1 MFKNPVYKLPFN
13 IQIFLGCLLVAMIPL
28 LFSGV
33 FVVKIF
39 EASLNRQSVTSTKK
53 QLEDARDQI
62 DQLFSSCESSCY
74 ELAWDSTTYRT
85 MLDNSSIDVQKD
97 LYLSLYQSVQKTYS
111 SISFSL
117 YDAGGFLR
125 FTTESNNQISEYLPR
140 DWGILKKASQSRNMA
155 YYWTD
160 PYLNKIPGLVLQA
173 ACSLENPEGARTG
186 YLVLDFTHDNLSR
199 ILYSDY
205 SDKDTFIILDHLGN
219 PVYCTK
225 KEYGPDEISQ
235 IITQARSGTDAGR
248 FLYDSI
254 SSPKYGYT
262 ILLQKGSQISASG
275 IKTMKT
281 VSIAIALF
289 CLWLCLMVSL
299 ALSRSISLPVSNLD
313 RAMKKVRDGDLTIHL
328 TTNRTDELGRLIE
341 SFNRMTRDLK
351 SNLETAIRQQK
362 DLNET
367 SLKLY
372 QTQLNPHFLYNTLDT
387 IKWNAK
393 INQNPQIPVLAENL
407 AQILRSSISSS
418 AFITLRQELETIK
431 SYIEIQKIRF
441 TERFVYEEE
450 IPYQLEDCL
459 VPKMILQPL
468 VENAILHGLE
478 DYSQGYICIYG
489 TETEQ
494 DEKKVLLI
502 AVTDNGRGMSQ
513 EIIDWIN
520 SPAPKNR
527 TGHLG
532 LYNIIQILK
541 LYYGQQYGL
550 HAELN
555 PEGGTTVTL
564 IFPLERG

>member
-1 MFKNPVYKLPFN
+1 
-13 IQIFLGCLLVAMIPL
+13 
-28 LFSGV
+28 
-33 FVVKIF
+33 
-39 EASLNRQSVTSTKK
+39 
-53 QLEDARDQI
+53 
-62 DQLFSSCESSCY
+62 
-74 ELAWDSTTYRT
+74 
-85 MLDNSSIDVQKD
+85 
-97 LYLSLYQSVQKTYS
+97 
-111 SISFSL
+111 
-117 YDAGGFLR
+117 
-125 FTTESNNQISEYLPR
+125 
-140 DWGILKKASQSRNMA
+140 
-155 YYWTD
+155 
-160 PYLNKIPGLVLQA
+160 
-173 ACSLENPEGARTG
+173 
-186 YLVLDFTHDNLSR
+186 
-199 ILYSDY
+199 
-205 SDKDTFIILDHLGN
+205 
-219 PVYCTK
+219 
-225 KEYGPDEISQ
+225 
-235 IITQARSGTDAGR
+235 
-248 FLYDSI
+248 
-254 SSPKYGYT
+254 
-262 ILLQKGSQISASG
+262 
-275 IKTMKT
+275 
-281 VSIAIALF
+281 
-289 CLWLCLMVSL
+289 MVSL
-299 ALSRSISLPVSNLD
+299 ALSRSFSLPVSNLD

-418 AFITLRQELETIK
+418 SFITLRQELETIK

-468 VENAILHGLE
+468 VENSILHGLE

-489 TETEQ
+489 RSTEK
-494 DEKKVLLI
+494 DEKQVILI

-520 SPAPKNR
+520 SPNPKNR

-532 LYNIIQILK
+532 LYNVIQILK

-564 IFPLERG
+564 ILPIERG